1 MLLSRSCRLEETAS
15 ITSPLYS
22 QRVPHFKLKTAAA
35 ANSLQLHRLQPSVC
49 TASWLALVPALAVP
63 RCVRIPMPRLWR
75 STKNSHFGRIR
86 MNPLYV
92 LIPAT
97 ALFTGCASVV
107 NDVTHPIKV
116 ETKTEAGELITGAEC
131 ILTNERAAIT
141 IKSGEI
147 ANVRRSNTD
156 LKIECKHPNNSNA
169 SATATSRVNGGMFG
183 NILLGGGVGAIIDH
197 NRGTAYTYPT
207 WVQLIFGRVLAFDR
221 RDEKDG
227 FPAPPVSVPVAS
239 K

>member
-1 MLLSRSCRLEETAS
+1 
-15 ITSPLYS
+15 
-22 QRVPHFKLKTAAA
+22 
-35 ANSLQLHRLQPSVC
+35 
-49 TASWLALVPALAVP
+49 
-63 RCVRIPMPRLWR
+63 
-75 STKNSHFGRIR
+75 

-92 LIPAT
+92 LIPAAT
-97 ALFTGCASVV
+97 LFTGCASVV

-116 ETKTEAGELITGAEC
+116 DTKTETGEIVTGAEC
-131 ILTNERAAIT
+131 MLTNERASIT
-141 IKSGEI
+141 IKSGEV

-156 LKIECKHPNNSNA
+156 LKIECKHPTNSDA
-169 SATATSRVNGGMFG
+169 TATATSRVNGGMFG

-207 WVQLIFGRVLAFDR
+207 WIQLIFGRVLVFDR

-227 FPAPPVSVPVAS
+227 FPTPPVTVPVAI

>member
-1 MLLSRSCRLEETAS
+1 MLIVTPILL
-15 ITSPLYS
+15 
-22 QRVPHFKLKTAAA
+22 
-35 ANSLQLHRLQPSVC
+35 
-49 TASWLALVPALAVP
+49 
-63 RCVRIPMPRLWR
+63 
-75 STKNSHFGRIR
+75 
-86 MNPLYV
+86 
-92 LIPAT
+92 
-97 ALFTGCASVV
+97 TGCASVV
-107 NDVTHPIKV
+107 NDVTHPVRV
-116 ETKTEAGELITGAEC
+116 ETKTEAGVIVSGAEC
-131 ILTNERAAIT
+131 TLSNERAALT

-156 LKIECKHPNNSNA
+156 LKIDCKHPTNPDA

-207 WVQLIFGRVLAFDR
+207 WIQLIFGRSLVFDS

-227 FPAPPVSVPVAS
+227 QPTPPVAPTIAA

>member
-1 MLLSRSCRLEETAS
+1 MLIVTPILL
-15 ITSPLYS
+15 
-22 QRVPHFKLKTAAA
+22 
-35 ANSLQLHRLQPSVC
+35 
-49 TASWLALVPALAVP
+49 
-63 RCVRIPMPRLWR
+63 
-75 STKNSHFGRIR
+75 
-86 MNPLYV
+86 
-92 LIPAT
+92 
-97 ALFTGCASVV
+97 TGCASVV
-107 NDVTHPIKV
+107 NDVTHPVRV
-116 ETKTEAGELITGAEC
+116 ETKTEAGVIVSGAEC
-131 ILTNERAAIT
+131 TLSNERAALT

-156 LKIECKHPNNSNA
+156 LKIDCKHPTNPDA

-207 WVQLIFGRVLAFDR
+207 WIQLIFGRSLVFDR

-227 FPAPPVSVPVAS
+227 QPTPPVAPTIAA